1 MRSNVTRSFV
11 GGSMHRQR
19 RIVGIDLQFYYG
31 IDREDVYELRSF
43 EVRYPV
49 IGVQS
54 VDVFVLMTMSN
65 REAKELIE

>member
-1 MRSNVTRSFV
+1 MSSKVTRSFA

-31 IDREDVYELRSF
+31 VDRKDVYELRSF
-43 EVRYPV
+43 EVLYPV
-49 IGVQS
+49 IGTRS
-54 VDVFVLMTMSN
+54 VDVFVLMTMGD